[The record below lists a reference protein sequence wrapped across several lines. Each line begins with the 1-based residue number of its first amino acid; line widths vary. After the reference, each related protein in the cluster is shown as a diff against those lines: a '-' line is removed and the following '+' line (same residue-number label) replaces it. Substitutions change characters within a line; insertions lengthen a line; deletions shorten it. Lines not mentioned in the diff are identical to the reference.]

1 MSPFDVVLVQSPPVQ
16 AWLAWMFLVN
26 FSSVFFLRRV
36 QARWTAAA
44 MACNLAGMQALVRLY
59 GAGHHLSL
67 PHIVFW
73 SPLLVYLFLQRR
85 HILEKTPFGIWA
97 CLMIATDGASL
108 LLDYRAVFKWLAG

>member
-1 MSPFDVVLVQSPPVQ
+1 MQ

-26 FSSVFFLRRV
+26 FSSVLFLRRV
-36 QARWTAAA
+36 QARWAAAA

-59 GAGHHLSL
+59 GTGHHLAL

-73 SPLLVYLFLQRR
+73 SPLLAYLFLQRR

-97 CLMIATDGASL
+97 CLMFATDGVSL
-108 LLDYRAVFKWLAG
+108 LLDYRTAFKWLVE